1 MRLEQELLTIP
12 LNFFKLD
19 SDFVSIDQDE
29 ISKMFFMLEKK
40 IKTND
45 SYSKCVMTPY
55 ACLDF
60 RTNLSED
67 GLYLESADDDEDA
80 DLMAQAAYDLS

>member
-12 LNFFKLD
+12 LNFFKID
-19 SDFVSIDQDE
+19 SDFVSLDSEE

-45 SYSKCVMTPY
+45 SYSKCVMIPY

-60 RTNLSED
+60 KTNLSEN
-67 GLYLESADDDEDA
+67 GLYIENQDDDDDDNFLIE
-80 DLMAQAAYDLS
+80 AANEYS